1 MLRTIFTIGVIAI
14 VGLFVLRLA
23 FGILGG
29 LFGILFWLIGISIP
43 ILVLGAVIYLVL
55 KVFAPEMARDLRAKF
70 GGE

>member
-55 KVFAPEMARDLRAKF
+55 KVFAPETARDLRAKF
-70 GGE
+70 GGD

>member
-1 MLRTIFTIGVIAI
+1 MLRTIFTIGIIAI

-43 ILVLGAVIYLVL
+43 ILILGTIIYLVL
-55 KVFAPEMARDLRAKF
+55 KVFAPDTARELRAKF